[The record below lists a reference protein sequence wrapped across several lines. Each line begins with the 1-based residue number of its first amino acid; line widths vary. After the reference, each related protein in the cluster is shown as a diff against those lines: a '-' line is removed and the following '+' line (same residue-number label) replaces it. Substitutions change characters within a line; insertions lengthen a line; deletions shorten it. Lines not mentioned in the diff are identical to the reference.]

1 MINEKTG
8 LQCCFCGENI
18 VSSDINPC
26 DINILTHWDK
36 SIKKQNNQTFWCHLQ
51 NCLGRGYILDVCPRL
66 LVDLL
71 SQDEK

>member
-18 VSSDINPC
+18 VSDDINPC
-26 DINILTHWDK
+26 DINILTNWDK
-36 SIKKQNNQTFWCHLQ
+36 SIKKQNNQTFWCHLD
-51 NCLGRGYILDVCPRL
+51 CFREKLHSSVRPHL

-71 SQDEK
+71 SQGEE